1 MAIKNIVVILPV
13 LLPILCLAIPI
24 IWLYAEF
31 KLGRWTR
38 ITFGILFTICGAFL
52 IYVFCQD
59 RLDHESAWHRN
70 SIRDAEALLK
80 QGQTNVVI
88 SAFETYTSIAATDST
103 FRASQLMMH
112 TLGREVESN
121 TALEPTATAHSV
133 STNK

>member
-13 LLPILCLAIPI
+13 LLPILFLAIPVV
-24 IWLYAEF
+24 WLYAEF
-31 KLGRWTR
+31 KLGRWIR
-38 ITFGILFTICGAFL
+38 ITFGILSISCGVFL
-52 IYVFCQD
+52 IYGFCQD

-70 SIRDAEALLK
+70 SIRDATALLK

-88 SAFETYTSIAATDST
+88 SAFETYASIAATDST

-121 TALEPTATAHSV
+121 PALEPTPTAP
-133 STNK
+133 